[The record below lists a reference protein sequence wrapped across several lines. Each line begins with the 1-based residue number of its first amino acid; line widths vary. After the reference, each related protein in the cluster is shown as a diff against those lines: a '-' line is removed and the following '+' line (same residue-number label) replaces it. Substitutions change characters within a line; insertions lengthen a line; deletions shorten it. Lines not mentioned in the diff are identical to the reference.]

1 MGNKIIAIIVAV
13 FVLFGLGYYL
23 GRRLTPPK
31 EIVKLQEVEKV
42 VYKENKDVVTVIKE
56 VTRPDGTKEKTTQIV
71 DKSVI
76 ASDTTIEKKYEKSI
90 IPDKESRWLFSG
102 GASAKIGDFNNI
114 KYEAQVSRRIIG
126 PFFGGVKADTAG
138 NVGLL
143 LTMEF

>member
-76 ASDTTIEKKYEKSI
+76 ASDTTIEKNMKKV
-90 IPDKESRWLFSG
+90 LFQ
-102 GASAKIGDFNNI
+102 I
-114 KYEAQVSRRIIG
+114 KRVDGCFQEEHL
-126 PFFGGVKADTAG
+126 PK
-138 NVGLL
+138 
-143 LTMEF
+143 